1 MSDSLGFFQQLEYL
15 TWREGGYGGQGQ
27 MERTWRTGWDG
38 EDMVDRVR
46 WRTGWTGSDGEDRV
60 GWRGHGGQC
69 SRVTTYISS
78 DWLSG
83 SLENEVVQSKLLRGH
98 TH

>member
-1 MSDSLGFFQQLEYL
+1 M
-15 TWREGGYGGQGQ
+15 EGGRIWRTGSDGEDMEDRVRWRGHGGQGQ
-27 MERTWRTGWDG
+27 MERTWRTGSDG
-38 EDMVDRVR
+38 EDMVDS
-46 WRTGWTGSDGEDRV
+46 GLKE
-60 GWRGHGGQC
+60 C

-83 SLENEVVQSKLLRGH
+83 SLENEVMQSKLLWGP

>member
-15 TWREGGYGGQGQ
+15 TWREGEVMVEGGYGGQGQ
-27 MERTWRTGWDG
+27 MERTWWTGWDG
-38 EDMVDRVR
+38 EDMVDS
-46 WRTGWTGSDGEDRV
+46 GLKE
-60 GWRGHGGQC
+60 C

-83 SLENEVVQSKLLRGH
+83 SLENEVVQSKLLWGH